1 MKTITQTKNTT
12 NTVARVVGAALSSVP
27 AKRAK
32 LIAVGAIAAAGSAL
46 GQTLDFTDV
55 SGNLVVQGAGGTI
68 INSTLTLDTV
78 GKSAEAIL
86 GDELFAKASFGD
98 DFAQGSFSADAP
110 DGQSVLALD
119 TGFTVGEDTTVVVEW
134 DFTDIDGTESV
145 AFVVLLDAT
154 TGVTLFEQ
162 ASGLVS
168 TSGSEA
174 FDLTG
179 GGTYLWAFAG
189 TVTRQNEGSAIA
201 SIRVLTDTKSA
212 DINGDGVLDLFDFL
226 AFQTAFDAGDLAIAD
241 FDDDGSL
248 TVFDFLAF
256 QTAFDAG

>member
-1 MKTITQTKNTT
+1 MKTITKNQNRIATA
-12 NTVARVVGAALSSVP
+12 ARIAGAALSIVP
-27 AKRAK
+27 AKRTK
-32 LIAVGAIAAAGSAL
+32 LIVIGAVAAAGPAL
-46 GQTLDFTDV
+46 GQTLEFNDI
-55 SGNLVVQGAGGTI
+55 SGSLTVQGAGGAA
-68 INSTLTLDTV
+68 STSFTRDTP
-78 GKSAEAIL
+78 GKAAEVRL

-119 TGFTVGEDTTVVVEW
+119 TGFTVDEDTTVVVEW

-145 AFVVLLDAT
+145 ALVVLLDAT

-174 FDLTG
+174 FDLAS

-189 TVTRQNEGSAIA
+189 TVTRQNEGSASA

-226 AFQTAFDAGDLAIAD
+226 AFQSAFDAGDLLIAD